1 MNAKNNNKRSIFKM
15 VQGIAAGVAGVACI
29 ATLGVTAP
37 AHAAVDF
44 SGERI
49 EWIVPFK
56 EGGGSDTWARFF
68 APMISENL
76 PGQPPVVVKN
86 IPGGGST
93 KGANQFQRRARNSG
107 VNILGTSGSTQ
118 FPYLLGDRRANY
130 EYKDWTPVLASPT
143 GGVFY
148 VSPELGIKSAKDLA
162 SLRGK
167 ELKYASQG
175 ATSLD
180 LVPLLAL
187 DILDIDVQAIF
198 GMKGRGAGR
207 LAFERGEVNIDY
219 QTSSAYLK
227 KVVPLIDEGKV
238 VPIMS
243 WGVLDDDGNLQ
254 RDPTFPDLPHF
265 AEVYEMIHGKKPEGT
280 EFKVWKAFFAAGF
293 AAQKGIFLPKGTSQK
308 VIDAWGDAVEKTV
321 QSEAFKNRA
330 EDVLGSYPQAV
341 KGKAVKAF
349 QSALDISDSDRQWVR
364 DWLATRYNV
373 KL

>member
-1 MNAKNNNKRSIFKM
+1 MNTMRNNKRSAGKLIKAL
-15 VQGIAAGVAGVACI
+15 AASAACI
-29 ATLGVTAP
+29 ASLTVANP
-37 AHAAVDF
+37 VHAVDF
-44 SGERI
+44 DGERV
-49 EWIVPFK
+49 EWIIPFK

-68 APMISENL
+68 APLISENL
-76 PGQPPVVVKN
+76 PGKPAIVVKN

-93 KGANQFQRRARNSG
+93 KGANQFQRKAKDNG
-107 VNILGTSGSTQ
+107 LNIIGTSGSTQ
-118 FPYLLGDRRANY
+118 FPYLLGDTRVNY
-130 EYKDWTPVLASPT
+130 DYKNWTPVLASPT

-148 VSPELGIKSAKDLA
+148 VSPELGIKSAAELA

-180 LVPLLAL
+180 LVPLLAM

-207 LAFERGEVNIDY
+207 LAFERGEVNVDY

-227 KVVPLIDEGKV
+227 KVVPLVDEGKV

-243 WGVLDDDGNLQ
+243 WGVLDEDGNLQ
-254 RDPTFPDLPHF
+254 RDPNFPDLPHF

-280 EFKVWKAFFAAGF
+280 AFKVWKAFFAAGF
-293 AAQKGIFLPKGTSQK
+293 AAQKGIFLPKGTPQD

-321 QSEAFKNRA
+321 KADDFKSRSEL
-330 EDVLGSYPQAV
+330 VLGDYPQAV

-349 QSALDISDSDRQWVR
+349 KAALDISDADREWVR
-364 DWLATRYNV
+364 NWLTSRYNV
-373 KL
+373 QL

>member
-1 MNAKNNNKRSIFKM
+1 MNSRQQKTSRVMKM
-15 VQGIAAGVAGVACI
+15 IQGAAAGALCISSLGIAS
-29 ATLGVTAP
+29 P
-37 AHAAVDF
+37 AQAVDF

-68 APMISENL
+68 APMISESL

-93 KGANQFQRRARNSG
+93 KGANQFQRRAKNTG
-107 VNILGTSGSTQ
+107 VNVLGTSGSTQ
-118 FPYLLGDRRANY
+118 FPYLLGDRRVNY
-130 EYKDWTPVLASPT
+130 EYKDWTAVLASPT

-148 VSPELGIKSAKDLA
+148 INPDLGVKSAQDLA
-162 SLRGK
+162 SLRGQT
-167 ELKYASQG
+167 LKYASQG

-207 LAFERGEVNIDY
+207 LAFERGEVNVDY
-219 QTSSAYLK
+219 QTSSAYLN
-227 KVVPLIDEGKV
+227 KVLPLVGEGKAL
-238 VPIMS
+238 PIMS
-243 WGVLDDDGNLQ
+243 WGVLDDDGTMQ
-254 RDPTFPDLPHF
+254 RDPTFPELPHF

-280 EFKVWKAFFAAGF
+280 AFKVWKAFFVAGF
-293 AAQKGIFLPKGTSQK
+293 AAQKGIFLPKGTPQD
-308 VIDAWGDAVEKTV
+308 VIDAWGDAVEKAV
-321 QSEAFKNRA
+321 QSDAFKSRA
-330 EDVLGSYPQAV
+330 KDVLGSYPQAV

-349 QSALDISDSDRQWVR
+349 QNALDITDADRKWIR
-364 DWLATRYNV
+364 NWLTSRYNV
-373 KL
+373 RF

>member
-1 MNAKNNNKRSIFKM
+1 MKSMPNNKNSIKKLILGM
-15 VQGIAAGVAGVACI
+15 AAGAACI
-29 ATLGVTAP
+29 ASLTIANPV
-37 AHAAVDF
+37 HAVDF
-44 SGERI
+44 EGERV
-49 EWIVPFK
+49 EWIIPFK
-56 EGGGSDTWARFF
+56 EGGGSDTWARFY
-68 APMISENL
+68 APLISENL
-76 PGQPPVVVKN
+76 PGKPVIVVKN

-93 KGANQFQRRARNSG
+93 KGANQFQRRVDNNG
-107 VNILGTSGSTQ
+107 LNIIGTSGSTQ
-118 FPYLLGDRRANY
+118 FPYLLGDPRVNY
-130 EYKDWTPVLASPT
+130 EYKDWIAVLASPT

-148 VSPELGIKSAKDLA
+148 VSSELGIKSAEELG

-167 ELKYASQG
+167 DLKYASQG

-198 GMKGRGAGR
+198 GMKGRGSGR
-207 LAFERGEVNIDY
+207 LAFERGEVNVDY

-227 KVVPLIDEGKV
+227 KVVPLIGEGKV

-280 EFKVWKAFFAAGF
+280 AFKVWKAFFVAGF
-293 AAQKGIFLPKGTSQK
+293 AAQKGIFLPKGTSQD
-308 VIDAWGDAVEKTV
+308 VIDAWGDAVEKTIKTDDF
-321 QSEAFKNRA
+321 QKNK
-330 EDVLGSYPQAV
+330 ELVLGDYPQAV

-349 QSALDISDSDRQWVR
+349 NTALDISETDREWVR
-364 DWLATRYNV
+364 NWLTTRYNV
-373 KL
+373 KF

>member
-1 MNAKNNNKRSIFKM
+1 MNAKANNKRSVFKM
-15 VQGIAAGVAGVACI
+15 FQGVAAGVACVATFGL
-29 ATLGVTAP
+29 AAP
-37 AHAAVDF
+37 AQAVDF
-44 SGERI
+44 SGERV
-49 EWIVPFK
+49 EWIIPFK

-93 KGANQFQRRARNSG
+93 KGANQFQRRAKTTGLN
-107 VNILGTSGSTQ
+107 VLGTSGSTQ
-118 FPYLLGDRRANY
+118 FPYLLGDRRVSY
-130 EYKDWTPVLASPT
+130 EYKDWTAVLASPT

-148 VSPELGIKSAKDLA
+148 VSPDLGITSAEELA

-167 ELKYASQG
+167 DLKYASQG

-187 DILDIDVQAIF
+187 DILEIDVKAIF

-207 LAFERGEVNIDY
+207 LAFERGEVNLDY
-219 QTSSAYLK
+219 QTSSAYLN
-227 KVVPLIDEGKV
+227 KVTPLVELGKA

-280 EFKVWKAFFAAGF
+280 AFKVWKSFFVAGF
-293 AAQKGIFLPKGTSQK
+293 AAQKGIFLPEGTPQD

-321 QSEAFKNRA
+321 NSEAFKSRA
-330 EDVLGSYPQAV
+330 EEVLGAYPQAV

-349 QSALDISDSDRQWVR
+349 NVALDISDADRDWVR
-364 DWLATRYNV
+364 NWLTSKYNV
-373 KL
+373 KF